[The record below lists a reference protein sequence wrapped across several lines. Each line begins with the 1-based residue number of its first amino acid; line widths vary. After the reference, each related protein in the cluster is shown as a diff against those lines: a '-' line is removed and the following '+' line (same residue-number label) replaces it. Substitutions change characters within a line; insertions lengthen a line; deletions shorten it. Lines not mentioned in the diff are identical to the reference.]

1 MGGDEGIQSVVPWQS
16 AAGFCSAK
24 PRFGSPVMLQDLF
37 FLMSLVVLETEE
49 KILPEKPFC
58 YT

>member
-1 MGGDEGIQSVVPWQS
+1 MGGNEGIQSVVPWQS
-16 AAGFCSAK
+16 AAGLCSAK
-24 PRFGSPVMLQDLF
+24 PQFGFPVMLQDLF

-49 KILPEKPFC
+49 KILAEKPFY